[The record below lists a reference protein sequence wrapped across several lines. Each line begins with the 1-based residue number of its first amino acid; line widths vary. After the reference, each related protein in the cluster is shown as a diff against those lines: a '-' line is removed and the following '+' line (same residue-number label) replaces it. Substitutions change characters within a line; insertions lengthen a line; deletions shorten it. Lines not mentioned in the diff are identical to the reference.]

1 MFPKFIATASNFRT
15 VSSLW
20 TTIRGRLMLTSLSA
34 ESTSM
39 RYTFATPPTRQ
50 KRKKR
55 CLSPLA
61 PGCGCVSGFN
71 DEGATQIHP
80 TRCVTQVF

>member
-15 VSSLW
+15 VSSLR

-39 RYTFATPPTRQ
+39 RYTFATPPDPA
-50 KRKKR
+50 KKEKKV
-55 CLSPLA
+55 P
-61 PGCGCVSGFN
+61 
-71 DEGATQIHP
+71 
-80 TRCVTQVF
+80 VTFGSRVWVCIRVQ